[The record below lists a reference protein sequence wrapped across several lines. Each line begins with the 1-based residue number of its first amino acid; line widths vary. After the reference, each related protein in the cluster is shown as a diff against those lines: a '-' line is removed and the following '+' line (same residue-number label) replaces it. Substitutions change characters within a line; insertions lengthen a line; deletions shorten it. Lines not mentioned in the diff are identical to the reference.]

1 MLHMFSLDL
10 VYLFFL
16 LSSWLFLHLTEEIF
30 EPRAA
35 FCVTAFSSTVRDERC
50 WQQSRGTGESASGSR
65 PMRGLQPGKKRLSQ
79 TQLSVQQVPLQV
91 SSSAVW
97 KGKCWRNE
105 RKISEVI
112 YAFFLLPLTVDSVSS
127 IHFCTSGLPCLWQTG
142 RGASSGFKSSIKQQ

>member
-112 YAFFLLPLTVDSVSS
+112 YAFFSVASYSGFCEQHSFLYKRTALPLTDRERS
-127 IHFCTSGLPCLWQTG
+127 IFRFQ
-142 RGASSGFKSSIKQQ
+142 K